1 MTDAEPRARL
11 HYLDHL
17 RACLVILVVLHHLA
31 LVYGA
36 ASPFYYQEPPFD
48 DPLAFMLLAGFVL
61 LNQSWFMGALFL
73 LAGYFTPGSID
84 RRGPGFFLKAR
95 LTRLGIPVLAAIFL
109 LEPVSRLGFY
119 LMPASLTGITEAPT
133 WSTYPAL
140 LGLGPLWFVAMLLI
154 FDFGY
159 AGWRMLTR
167 KRPPA
172 TTGKPSFP
180 GYLSIGVF
188 IVALALASYLI
199 RMIVPLGEQVSLFV
213 SFLDFPTIA
222 YLPQYLGFFVLGA
235 AAYRHNWFR
244 DLPGSM
250 GLAGFVA
257 AIAATVLLFPL
268 AISGQMFSVQFSESA
283 LFVGNGHWRSAVYAL
298 WDSTMA
304 VGLCLGFIV
313 LFRHVFDGQGR
324 LGGFL
329 SEHGYAV
336 YIIHSPLIVYLA
348 FSMRDIDLG
357 TLPKFAMA
365 AVAAIPACFA
375 VAYILRRMPLASKVL

>member
-11 HYLDHL
+11 YYLDHL

-36 ASPFYYQEPPFD
+36 AAPFYYQEPPFD
-48 DPLAFMLLAGFVL
+48 DPLAFLLLLCFVL

-95 LTRLGIPVLAAIFL
+95 FARLGIPVLAAIFV

-140 LGLGPLWFVAMLLI
+140 MGLGPLWFVAMLLI
-154 FDFGY
+154 FDCGY
-159 AGWRMLTR
+159 AGWRMLTSR
-167 KRPPA
+167 RPPA
-172 TTGKPSFP
+172 SASKPSFP
-180 GYLSIGVF
+180 GYLGIGAF

-199 RMIVPLGEQVSLFV
+199 RMVVPLGEQVSLFV
-213 SFLDFPTIA
+213 SFLNFPTIA

-268 AISGQMFSVQFSESA
+268 AISGQMFSVEAAESA
-283 LFVGNGHWRSAVYAL
+283 HFAGNGHWQSAVYAL
-298 WDSTMA
+298 WDSTTA

-324 LGGFL
+324 VGGFL
-329 SEHGYAV
+329 SRHGYAV
-336 YIIHSPLIVYLA
+336 YLIHSPIIVYLA
-348 FSMRDIDLG
+348 FSLRGLDLAA
-357 TLPKFAMA
+357 LPKLGVA
-365 AVAAIPACFA
+365 AVVVIPACF
-375 VAYILRRMPLASKVL
+375 VAAYLLRKLPLASKVL